1 MKNLGVQ
8 ELQEFRMAKIQQ
20 LGTRRYSGA
29 PPPQYFSGGV
39 ASLGPSHANS
49 ELLQLLNS
57 LNSSNSLSHH
67 VDR

>member
-1 MKNLGVQ
+1 MSQ
-8 ELQEFRMAKIQQ
+8 IPQ
-20 LGTRRYSGA
+20 LRTKQYSVT
-29 PPPQYFSGGV
+29 PLPQYFSGGV

-57 LNSSNSLSHH
+57 LNSLNSFSHH